1 MMNRTLSNTAFYL
14 SILLFFIGRPVQ
26 AQKPFFF
33 GDPLPDA
40 PELAHPGNWQVGVRT
55 LELLHENQ
63 PDILNFEENKTPEYD
78 RPLTVEVW
86 YPATKNPDAQRATY
100 QDYLGSPNDPD
111 RPLEPFSFSGRA
123 IRNAVP
129 DNSEG
134 PYPLIIVSHGYPG
147 SRFLMTYLTENLAS
161 KGYIVVAIDHTES
174 THADAG
180 KFASTLYHRALDDFF
195 VLDEMARLNESGPN
209 HFLSGMVDAATTAL
223 VGYSMGGYGVLN
235 AGGAGYSPGFV
246 KAFSQMTGGS
256 EKLAERSLA
265 DPAYTSTVDPR
276 VKAIVAFAPWGMHR
290 GVWNDEGLQNLR
302 IPTFLIAGSEDDISG
317 YEEGVKAIYEGAVN
331 TDRYLLTYLNARHN
345 VAPNPPV
352 SPDLDQPDY
361 MHYSEPVWK
370 ERRINNIN
378 QHFVTAFLGIH
389 LKGLNY
395 EPFLDLP
402 ENSLE
407 ETWKGFVPRTSIGL
421 ELRHANP

>member
-1 MMNRTLSNTAFYL
+1 MNKTFPSAAFYL
-14 SILLFFIGRPVQ
+14 FSFLLFSGGPVISQ
-26 AQKPFFF
+26 ENPFVF

-40 PELAHPGNWQVGVRT
+40 PELAYRGTWQVGVRT
-55 LELLHENQ
+55 LELLHEDQ
-63 PDILNFEENKTPEYD
+63 PDILNFNENETPEYD

-86 YPATKNPDAQRATY
+86 YPAVKIAEAEGLRY

-111 RPLEPFSFSGRA
+111 RPLEPFSFAGRA
-123 IRNAVP
+123 IRNATP
-129 DNSEG
+129 DNNQG
-134 PYPLIIVSHGYPG
+134 PFPLIIVSHGYPG

-174 THADAG
+174 THSDAG
-180 KFASTLYHRALDDFF
+180 KFASTLYHRAIDDYF
-195 VLDEMARLNESGPN
+195 VLDEMARLNSSDTS
-209 HFLSGMVDAATTAL
+209 HFLTGMVDASSTAL

-235 AGGAGYSPGFV
+235 AGGAGYSSGFV

-265 DPAYTSTVDPR
+265 DPSYNRTVDPR
-276 VKAIVAFAPWGMHR
+276 VKAIIAFAPWGMQR
-290 GVWNDEGLQNLR
+290 GIWDAQGLENLR

-317 YEEGVKAIYEGAVN
+317 YEKGVKAIYEGAIN
-331 TDRYLLTYLNARHN
+331 TERYLLTYLNARHN

-352 SPDLDQPDY
+352 SPELDQPDY
-361 MHYSEPVWK
+361 MHYSEPVWD

-389 LKGLNY
+389 LKGLDY

-421 ELRHANP
+421 ELRRSKP

>member
-1 MMNRTLSNTAFYL
+1 MIRTLSSTAFFL
-14 SILLFFIGRPVQ
+14 FILLFFTGSPVYSQ
-26 AQKPFFF
+26 NNPFVF

-40 PELAHPGNWQVGVRT
+40 PELAYRGNFQVGVQT
-55 LELLHENQ
+55 LELLHKNQ
-63 PDILNFEENKTPEYD
+63 PDILNYKENETPEYD

-86 YPATKNPDAQRATY
+86 YPAAKSPDAQRVTY

-111 RPLEPFSFSGRA
+111 RPLEAFSFSGRA
-123 IRNAVP
+123 IRNATP
-129 DNSEG
+129 NDSEG
-134 PYPLIIVSHGYPG
+134 PFPLIIVSHGYPG

-161 KGYIVVAIDHTES
+161 KGYVVVAIDHTES

-195 VLDEMARLNESGPN
+195 VLNEMARLNESGSD
-209 HFLSGMVDAATTAL
+209 HFLSGMVDAANTAL
-223 VGYSMGGYGVLN
+223 IGYSMGGYGVLN

-246 KAFSQMTGGS
+246 EAFSQMTGGS

-265 DPAYTSTVDPR
+265 DPAYSGTVDSR
-276 VKAIVAFAPWGMHR
+276 VKAIVAFAPWGMQR
-290 GVWNDEGLQNLR
+290 GVWDAEGLENLR

-331 TDRYLLTYLNARHN
+331 TNRYLLTYLNARHN

-352 SPDLDQPDY
+352 SPDLDQADY

-389 LKGLNY
+389 LKGLDY
-395 EPFLDLP
+395 ESFLDLSA
-402 ENSLE
+402 NSLE

-421 ELRHANP
+421 ELRHAKP

>member
-1 MMNRTLSNTAFYL
+1 MNRTLTITTIYL
-14 SILLFFIGRPVQ
+14 ALSLFFLSRPVLSQ
-26 AQKPFFF
+26 DNPFVF

-40 PELAHPGNWQVGVRT
+40 PELAFRGAYQVGVQT
-55 LELLHENQ
+55 LELIHKDQ
-63 PDILNFEENKTPEYD
+63 PDILNFTENERPEYD

-86 YPATKNPDAQRATY
+86 YPAKENPDAPGVSYR
-100 QDYLGSPNDPD
+100 DFLGSPNDPD

-123 IRNAVP
+123 IRNATP
-129 DNSEG
+129 NQSEG
-134 PYPLIIVSHGYPG
+134 PFPLIIVSHGYPG

-161 KGYIVVAIDHTES
+161 KGYVVVAIDHTES

-180 KFASTLYHRALDDFF
+180 KFASTLYHRALDDYF
-195 VLDEMARLNESGPN
+195 VLEEMARLTELGSE
-209 HFLSGMVDAATTAL
+209 HFLSGMVDAESTAL

-246 KAFSQMTGGS
+246 QAFSQMTGGS
-256 EKLAERSLA
+256 KKLAERSLA
-265 DPAYTSTVDPR
+265 DTAYAGTVDPR
-276 VKAIVAFAPWGMHR
+276 VKAIVAFAPWGMER
-290 GVWNDEGLQNLR
+290 GVWDAEGLENLR

-317 YEEGVKAIYEGAVN
+317 YEEGVKAIYDGAIN
-331 TDRYLLTYLNARHN
+331 ADRYLLTYLNARHN

-352 SPDLDQPDY
+352 SPNLDQPDY

-378 QHFVTAFLGIH
+378 QHFVTGFLGLH
-389 LKGLNY
+389 LKGLDY
-395 EPFLDLP
+395 ESFLDLP

-407 ETWKGFVPRTSIGL
+407 ETWEGFVPRTSIGL
-421 ELRHANP
+421 ELRHAEP

>member
-1 MMNRTLSNTAFYL
+1 MNRTLTITSIYL
-14 SILLFFIGRPVQ
+14 IFLIFFHSRSVLSQ
-26 AQKPFFF
+26 DDPFVF

-40 PELAHPGNWQVGVRT
+40 PELAYRGAYQVGVQT
-55 LELLHENQ
+55 LELLHKNQ
-63 PDILNFEENKTPEYD
+63 PDILNFTENERPEYD

-86 YPATKNPDAQRATY
+86 YPARKSPDGQSVTY

-123 IRNAVP
+123 IRNAP
-129 DNSEG
+129 PNQSEG
-134 PYPLIIVSHGYPG
+134 PFPLIIVSHGYPG

-161 KGYIVVAIDHTES
+161 KGYVVVAIDHTES

-195 VLDEMARLNESGPN
+195 VLDEMARLNESGSD
-209 HFLSGMVDAATTAL
+209 HFLSGMVDAESTAL

-246 KAFSQMTGGS
+246 QTFSQMTGGS
-256 EKLAERSLA
+256 KKLAERSLA
-265 DPAYTSTVDPR
+265 DPAYVGTVDPR
-276 VKAIVAFAPWGMHR
+276 VKAIVAFAPWGMAR
-290 GVWNDEGLQNLR
+290 GVWNAEGLENLR

-317 YEEGVKAIYEGAVN
+317 YEEGVKAIYDGAIN
-331 TDRYLLTYLNARHN
+331 ADRYLLTYLNARHN

-352 SPDLDQPDY
+352 STDLDQPDY

-378 QHFVTAFLGIH
+378 QHFVSAFLGLH
-389 LKGLNY
+389 LKGLDY
-395 EPFLDLP
+395 ESFLDLP

-407 ETWKGFVPRTSIGL
+407 ETWEGFVPRTSIGL
-421 ELRHANP
+421 ELRHAEP